1 MYWNLPPVILIALTG
16 VYCGIIIFAK
26 YHNCDPISM
35 GMIKRADQLMPYYV
49 MDSMAHVPG
58 IAGLFTAGVF
68 SGALSTLSS
77 GFNSLAAVTWDD
89 FLKGHLSKMAP
100 KSSANLTKAIA
111 ATYGI
116 ISVSM
121 AFLVGKLGTV
131 FQASLAIS
139 GALRGPLFG
148 LFCLGIFMP
157 FTNKHVSFSFSR
169 GFLLIAIL
177 SVHFFVHQ
185 GALAG
190 MISGFGVSLMIAF
203 GSIISPRPKS
213 QLPVYTHECSA
224 DVYHTY
230 GYKNATI
237 ALLPWEYQP
246 R

>member
-1 MYWNLPPVILIALTG
+1 
-16 VYCGIIIFAK
+16 
-26 YHNCDPISM
+26 
-35 GMIKRADQLMPYYV
+35 MIKRADQLMPYYV

-68 SGALSTLSS
+68 SGAFSTLSS

-100 KSSANLTKAIA
+100 KSNANLTKAIA

-157 FTNKHVSFSFSR
+157 FTNKHVSFFLLR
-169 GFLLIAIL
+169 DFLLIAIFTCL
-177 SVHFFVHQ
+177 LFHPP
-185 GALAG
+185 
-190 MISGFGVSLMIAF
+190 
-203 GSIISPRPKS
+203 GSTGGNDFRIWRLTHDSIRINYISPPKITTAS
-213 QLPVYTHECSA
+213 LYACVLS
-224 DVYHTY
+224 
-230 GYKNATI
+230 
-237 ALLPWEYQP
+237 
-246 R
+246 

>member
-1 MYWNLPPVILIALTG
+1 
-16 VYCGIIIFAK
+16 
-26 YHNCDPISM
+26 
-35 GMIKRADQLMPYYV
+35 MIKRADQLMPYYV
-49 MDSMAHVPG
+49 MDSMAHIPG

-89 FLKGHLSKMAP
+89 FLKGRLSKMAP
-100 KSSANLTKAIA
+100 RSSANLTKAIA

-157 FTNKHVSFSFSR
+157 FTNKHVSF
-169 GFLLIAIL
+169 FLLRDFLLNAIFTCL
-177 SVHFFVHQ
+177 FFHPP
-185 GALAG
+185 GSTGRYDFRIWCLTHDSIWINH
-190 MISGFGVSLMIAF
+190 IS
-203 GSIISPRPKS
+203 SPKI
-213 QLPVYTHECSA
+213 
-224 DVYHTY
+224 
-230 GYKNATI
+230 TI
-237 ALLPWEYQP
+237 ASLHACVLS
-246 R
+246 